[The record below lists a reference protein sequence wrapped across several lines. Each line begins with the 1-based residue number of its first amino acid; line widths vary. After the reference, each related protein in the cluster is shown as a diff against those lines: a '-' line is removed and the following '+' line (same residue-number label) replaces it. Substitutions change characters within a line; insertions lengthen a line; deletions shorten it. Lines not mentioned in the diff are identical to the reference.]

1 MYYYMVDDFSIFSNM
16 TNIYNNYQQD
26 FIDLVMKS
34 PCLLKILSI
43 ISQLHPE
50 VYLSAGAV
58 RNTVWSYLHGKTYD
72 LNTSDMDVTYY
83 NANEYDD
90 SYQKELQS
98 DLKSKFPNQD
108 WDVVNQALV
117 HRWYRKDN
125 GETIQPLTSIEEA
138 LSLWSET
145 ATAVAI
151 RFDSL
156 GNLEII
162 APFGLSDLF
171 ELNLRWNSALV
182 SYQTFKNRVESKNW
196 LQQWPKLKI
205 VNS

>member
-1 MYYYMVDDFSIFSNM
+1 M
-16 TNIYNNYQQD
+16 TNIYNNDQQD
-26 FIDLVMKS
+26 FIDFVMKS
-34 PCLLKILSI
+34 PCLLKILFI
-43 ISQLHPE
+43 ISQLHPK
-50 VYLSAGAV
+50 VYLSADAV

-72 LNTSDMDVTYY
+72 LNTSDMDVIYY

-117 HRWYRKDN
+117 HTWYRKDN
-125 GETIQPLTSIEEA
+125 GEKIQPLTSIEEA

-151 RFDSL
+151 RFDSF

>member
-1 MYYYMVDDFSIFSNM
+1 M

-34 PCLLKILSI
+34 PCLLKILFI
-43 ISQLHPE
+43 ISQLHPQ

-72 LNTSDMDVTYY
+72 LNTSDMDVIYY

-117 HRWYRKDN
+117 HTWYRKDN
-125 GETIQPLTSIEEA
+125 GEKIQPLTSIEEA

-151 RFDSL
+151 RFDSF

>member
-1 MYYYMVDDFSIFSNM
+1 
-16 TNIYNNYQQD
+16 
-26 FIDLVMKS
+26 
-34 PCLLKILSI
+34 
-43 ISQLHPE
+43 
-50 VYLSAGAV
+50 
-58 RNTVWSYLHGKTYD
+58 
-72 LNTSDMDVTYY
+72 
-83 NANEYDD
+83 
-90 SYQKELQS
+90 
-98 DLKSKFPNQD
+98 
-108 WDVVNQALV
+108 LV
-117 HRWYRKDN
+117 HTWYRKDN
-125 GETIQPLTSIEEA
+125 GEKIQPLTSIEEA

-145 ATAVAI
+145 ATAIAI
-151 RFDSL
+151 RFDTF

>member
-1 MYYYMVDDFSIFSNM
+1 M

-43 ISQLHPE
+43 ISQLHPK

-72 LNTSDMDVTYY
+72 LNTSDMDVIYY

-98 DLKSKFPNQD
+98 DLKANFQIKIGMLLIRLWYIHGTVKIMVKKFS
-108 WDVVNQALV
+108 
-117 HRWYRKDN
+117 H
-125 GETIQPLTSIEEA
+125 
-138 LSLWSET
+138 
-145 ATAVAI
+145 
-151 RFDSL
+151 
-156 GNLEII
+156 
-162 APFGLSDLF
+162 
-171 ELNLRWNSALV
+171 
-182 SYQTFKNRVESKNW
+182 
-196 LQQWPKLKI
+196 
-205 VNS
+205 

>member
-1 MYYYMVDDFSIFSNM
+1 MYYYMVDDFSIFPNM

-34 PCLLKILSI
+34 PCLLKILAI
-43 ISQLHPE
+43 ISELHPK

-72 LNTSDMDVTYY
+72 LNTSDMDVIYY
-83 NANEYDD
+83 DANEYDD

-117 HRWYRKDN
+117 HTWYRKDN
-125 GETIQPLTSIEEA
+125 GEKIQPLTSIEEA

-151 RFDSL
+151 RFDTF

-182 SYQTFKNRVESKNW
+182 SYQSFKNRVESKNW

>member
-151 RFDSL
+151 RFDSF

>member
-1 MYYYMVDDFSIFSNM
+1 M
-16 TNIYNNYQQD
+16 
-26 FIDLVMKS
+26 
-34 PCLLKILSI
+34 
-43 ISQLHPE
+43 
-50 VYLSAGAV
+50 
-58 RNTVWSYLHGKTYD
+58 
-72 LNTSDMDVTYY
+72 
-83 NANEYDD
+83 
-90 SYQKELQS
+90 
-98 DLKSKFPNQD
+98 
-108 WDVVNQALV
+108 
-117 HRWYRKDN
+117 
-125 GETIQPLTSIEEA
+125 
-138 LSLWSET
+138 SET

-151 RFDSL
+151 RFDTF

>member
-1 MYYYMVDDFSIFSNM
+1 MYYYMVDDFSIFPNM
-16 TNIYNNYQQD
+16 TNIYDNYQQD

-34 PCLLKILSI
+34 PCLLKTLAI
-43 ISQLHPE
+43 ISQLHPK

-72 LNTSDMDVTYY
+72 LNRSDMDVIYY
-83 NANEYDD
+83 NANECDD
-90 SYQKELQS
+90 SYQKELQR

-117 HRWYRKDN
+117 HTWYRKDN
-125 GETIQPLTSIEEA
+125 GEKIQPLTSIEEA

-145 ATAVAI
+145 ATAIAI
-151 RFDSL
+151 RFDTF

>member
-1 MYYYMVDDFSIFSNM
+1 
-16 TNIYNNYQQD
+16 
-26 FIDLVMKS
+26 
-34 PCLLKILSI
+34 
-43 ISQLHPE
+43 
-50 VYLSAGAV
+50 
-58 RNTVWSYLHGKTYD
+58 
-72 LNTSDMDVTYY
+72 SDMDVIYY
-83 NANEYDD
+83 DANEYDD

-117 HRWYRKDN
+117 HTWYRKDN
-125 GETIQPLTSIEEA
+125 GEKIQPLTSIEEA

-151 RFDSL
+151 RFDTF